1 MQMTVERDGF
11 LRAVSAAL
19 GALDSKSEVPIFSH
33 LLIGLDGEAGFVRG
47 TDQDL
52 EISAPFEAQIVS
64 PGALAVPGKLI
75 HDIVKRMPGKA
86 RIALTI
92 AQEKLKIVC
101 GNSRFHLAILGDDD
115 YPALQSSAQA
125 EAMFEIE
132 ADRLRA
138 MLAGVRHAI
147 AADESRPYLG
157 GIYLHV
163 TKESPAR
170 LKAVATNG
178 HMLALQAS
186 EAPPLAET
194 MPAIILPRR
203 TVNEFLKA
211 LPTGTELVSLGVSER
226 LITLALAGGWRL
238 TSRLIDGV
246 YPDYRRVI
254 PSDNPHRA
262 LVKADLLA
270 AAIDRVATLCDPQNG
285 IALSLTPGGPIGV
298 AVERQAIGSG
308 HDEAAAEITGRPAR
322 IGLNPRY
329 MAAILASLSGGMV
342 ELQYNSPADP
352 VLIRPQGSADVLNV
366 LMPMRLAEGTR
377 LDEAA

>member
-138 MLAGVRHAI
+138 MLAG
-147 AADESRPYLG
+147 
-157 GIYLHV
+157 
-163 TKESPAR
+163 
-170 LKAVATNG
+170 
-178 HMLALQAS
+178 
-186 EAPPLAET
+186 
-194 MPAIILPRR
+194 
-203 TVNEFLKA
+203 
-211 LPTGTELVSLGVSER
+211 
-226 LITLALAGGWRL
+226 GWRL

-270 AAIDRVATLCDPQNG
+270 AAIDRVATLWDPQTG
-285 IALSLTPGGPIGV
+285 IALSLMPGGPIGV

-352 VLIRPQGSADVLNV
+352 VLIRQQGSAEVLNV